1 VTRDKSS
8 EWGRGP
14 SFFVGAAVHMDAMKP
29 EKAFTN
35 LVQTRPGAHSVP
47 AK

>member
-1 VTRDKSS
+1 
-8 EWGRGP
+8 
-14 SFFVGAAVHMDAMKP
+14 MDAMKP